1 MVDLAPK
8 LNSGVAFNQPVN
20 TPNAMSAIADL
31 FNFGASTLK
40 SSGDGPKPTE
50 DEKFAVAVRQFEE
63 EKGASFQWDRKGMR
77 EFIFKYPQFTDQ
89 AKGFGENLGVMV
101 ASPQEAARDS
111 LTDWAQTPEG
121 IEAAARA
128 SQFEDPAEGDAYMA
142 QRMTEQKVQ
151 EAEIAKLKRNTE
163 KLTLEGTLETEQWK
177 ALGPAQKTAV
187 DTAIDV
193 YFKDIFDEVTTK
205 GTTIQISPEQQQM
218 LGINYNSVSLD
229 NLPAVLY
236 DIKKSMETR
245 ARSTYMNTFGKDSLP
260 SEDWNKQV
268 FASIDNLITGAEKF
282 DTPEEKA
289 SFMKGL
295 IQSEA
300 YKTLDEAGLAVS
312 VEIFKSLPSEA
323 AAMLYPQLSGMTGA
337 LANVL
342 NDNGSI
348 ASGEKLK
355 LRIEDLGKNDA
366 NTLAEETIQ
375 VIESGGLTPEFFTA
389 FKEAAKRG
397 GHNVVDSASYKALVG
412 NNIDKIKSTVASD
425 PAFREEFGQWITSD
439 IQQTISA
446 VQSNLP
452 AGLVISTQGNK
463 FIVTAGEDFNWSGF
477 EAMNKV
483 RVNGGQEPISIQQY
497 IQDNTPSSEGG
508 VLSNGKQMAGGL
520 SIDTLNQKVAT
531 LNLLGEFGK
540 EVQGAVGMLNTDTK
554 ATNSRTSPRGGPR
567 GRGRGRVDPQD
578 VISGLQSRDIPSH
591 IAEGFAMNIAD
602 ESGFDTGINEAN
614 PIVKGSRGGFGL
626 IQWTG
631 PRRRALE
638 AFAVE
643 QGKPVDDLD
652 MQLDFLVQELGGT
665 ESAAW
670 KRISAASTKEEAAAL
685 ILNEFLRPA
694 ESHRASREA
703 KYLGGAGGFEARGA
717 GSAPKDVPAPST
729 LSVRSDS
736 ASVDTAS
743 LQGVSSSPVESLG
756 GTVEALNAPE
766 VQQIVEKAQEAPE
779 EALKLAKEV
788 LSKPI
793 DPSIKA
799 LIEALVKIGE
809 RA

>member
-8 LNSGVAFNQPVN
+8 LNSGVAFNQPVQ

-31 FNFGASTLK
+31 FNFGASTLR

-89 AKGFGENLGVMV
+89 AKGFGENLGVMI

-236 DIKKSMETR
+236 DIKRSMETR
-245 ARSTYMNTFGKDSLP
+245 ARDNYRNTFGKDSLP

-289 SFMKGL
+289 NFMKGL

-337 LANVL
+337 LADVL

-463 FIVTAGEDFNWSGF
+463 FIVTAGEDFNWSSF

-497 IQDNTPSSEGG
+497 IQDNMPSSEGLN
-508 VLSNGKQMAGGL
+508 VDA
-520 SIDTLNQKVAT
+520 LNQKVAT

-540 EVQGAVGMLNTDTK
+540 EVQGAIGMLNTDTK

-614 PIVKGSRGGFGL
+614 PIVEGSRGGFGL

-743 LQGVSSSPVESLG
+743 LQGASNTPVQSLG

-793 DPSIKA
+793 DPSVKA

>member
-8 LNSGVAFNQPVN
+8 LNSGVAFNKPVQ
-20 TPNAMSAIADL
+20 TPNAMSAVADL
-31 FNFGASTLK
+31 FNFGVSTMGK
-40 SSGDGPKPTE
+40 SSDGPKPTE
-50 DEKFAVAVRQFEE
+50 DEKFAIAVRQFEE

-151 EAEIAKLKRNTE
+151 EAEIARLKRNTE
-163 KLTLEGTLETEQWK
+163 KLALEGTLETEQWK

-205 GTTIQISPEQQQM
+205 GTTIQITPEQQQM
-218 LGINYNSVSLD
+218 LGINYNSVNLD

-236 DIKKSMETR
+236 DIKKNMEIR
-245 ARSTYMNTFGKDSLP
+245 ARDNYRNTWGQDSLP
-260 SEDWNKQV
+260 PEDWNKQV

-289 SFMKGL
+289 NFMKGL

-337 LANVL
+337 LASVL

-348 ASGEKLK
+348 AGGEKLK

-412 NNIDKIKSTVASD
+412 NNIDKIKTTVASD

-439 IQQTISA
+439 IQQTISV

-452 AGLVISTQGNK
+452 AGLVISAQGNK
-463 FIVTAGEDFNWSGF
+463 FIVTAGENFDWAGF
-477 EAMNKV
+477 DAMNEV

-497 IQDNTPSSEGG
+497 IQDNMPSSEGAM
-508 VLSNGKQMAGGL
+508 LSNGRRMAGEL
-520 SIDTLNQKVAT
+520 SLDTLNQKVAT

-540 EVQGAVGMLNTDTK
+540 EVQGAIGMLNTDTK
-554 ATNSRTSPRGGPR
+554 ATNSKPSRGAVPR
-567 GRGRGRVDPQD
+567 GRGRGRVAPQD
-578 VISGLQSRDIPSH
+578 VIAGLQSRNVPTH

-614 PIVKGSRGGFGL
+614 PIVEGSRGGFGL

-638 AFAVE
+638 SFAAE

-694 ESHRASREA
+694 ESHRAKREA

-743 LQGVSSSPVESLG
+743 LQGASNTPVQSLG

-766 VQQIVEKAQEAPE
+766 VQQIVEKAQSAPE

-809 RA
+809 RV